1 MKKFQVKTK
10 WNEKPTKIK
19 PQAYGVQF
27 VLANYY
33 FSWGL
38 LWGVFDTPGDAPPG
52 KMDFPF
58 LGRYLLQTAPWT
70 EVGPSPIQHL
80 DLSGVNLVS
89 SYACCHSLY
98 GFRCQSV
105 LLFLEDTLPWIRPS
119 PLALTISVSL
129 PLQRSLSI
137 IGEES
142 EDYIPL
148 RQGAPKSLSRC
159 ACPIV
164 ISVLL
169 ILVFCKQRLWWG
181 LSNTLWLYLSLS
193 KYTHVFISAF
203 LSMPISIYTSI
214 PTCIS
219 MAIAAWH

>member
-38 LWGVFDTPGDAPPG
+38 LWGVFDTPSDAPPG

-70 EVGPSPIQHL
+70 EVGPSSIQHL

-89 SYACCHSLY
+89 SYACCHNLY
-98 GFRCQSV
+98 KFRCQSV
-105 LLFLEDTLPWIRPS
+105 LLFLEDTA
-119 PLALTISVSL
+119 ALNSSITSGSYNLCVS
-129 PLQRSLSI
+129 SST
-137 IGEES
+137 E
-142 EDYIPL
+142 IPEYH
-148 RQGAPKSLSRC
+148 RGG
-159 ACPIV
+159 V
-164 ISVLL
+164 
-169 ILVFCKQRLWWG
+169 WG
-181 LSNTLWLYLSLS
+181 LHPIETECSKVSQSLRLSNSDLCANSS
-193 KYTHVFISAF
+193 F
-203 LSMPISIYTSI
+203 L
-214 PTCIS
+214 
-219 MAIAAWH
+219 